1 MRCKICKNVVRHAN
15 IATRTRG
22 ICGNCLRSTK
32 KLINTIIDWCKEQP
46 SISWIDLGVFSGND
60 VAKIVFEKNGFKEL
74 GYKEDA
80 WLVDGNSIGETSMT
94 ISVNN

>member
-32 KLINTIIDWCKEQP
+32 KLINTIPLVI
-46 SISWIDLGVFSGND
+46 N
-60 VAKIVFEKNGFKEL
+60 NG
-74 GYKEDA
+74 
-80 WLVDGNSIGETSMT
+80 
-94 ISVNN
+94 